1 MWPYYSPYAYSFY
14 NPYGFY
20 GFNPYYSFYG
30 WGRGFYWP

>member
-20 GFNPYYSFYG
+20 GFNPYYSFNG